1 MYYFNDRGKLNRT
14 LKTEFLLMIE
24 NFLLDSIYILHAYAG
39 FLVIEFIGM
48 LIFYVYVLNI
58 FEYAF

>member
-1 MYYFNDRGKLNRT
+1 
-14 LKTEFLLMIE
+14 MIE